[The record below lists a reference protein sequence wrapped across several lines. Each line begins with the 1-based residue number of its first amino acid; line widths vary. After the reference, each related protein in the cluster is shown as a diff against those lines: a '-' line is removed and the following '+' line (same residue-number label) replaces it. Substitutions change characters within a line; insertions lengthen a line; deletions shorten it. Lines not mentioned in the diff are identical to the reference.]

1 MMTRHVMGAY
11 FLAYALMSSWGD
23 VALADPPVIPDMR
36 RAILEG
42 RTTLPSLFIGSA
54 TPFWSTTSSEALSR
68 FQQMPPSLLGER
80 NLMRELAVV
89 GDESDVAALTR
100 LLEAMVNNRR
110 PDESPRELLQRYLLG
125 VAADEFEYLRFV
137 RDLIPPKVRVK
148 LNVGTDH
155 CYVGVTV
162 PLP

>member
-1 MMTRHVMGAY
+1 
-11 FLAYALMSSWGD
+11 
-23 VALADPPVIPDMR
+23 
-36 RAILEG
+36 
-42 RTTLPSLFIGSA
+42 
-54 TPFWSTTSSEALSR
+54 
-68 FQQMPPSLLGER
+68 
-80 NLMRELAVV
+80 MRELAVV

-125 VAADEFEYLRFV
+125 VAADEFEYVRFV